1 MKTAVLRGR
10 EHPILGAVAAVA
22 EAGAAI
28 ALSRG
33 GAVKRYAHVDPN
45 EDAALFSAG
54 PAGVLL
60 AVADGHGGDAAAEVA
75 LERLAAGWAAP
86 WTQADAAGL
95 RERWAE
101 RAAEALADLCG
112 AIHHQV
118 ACGGPDTSRT
128 TFSAALLRPGE
139 DWLGWVA
146 IGDSHL
152 FVLEDSEA
160 RELAPADPSALAFL
174 GHPAE
179 TPESLPGKLRS
190 GTRSLRGLRAV
201 ALVTDGLS
209 ERGIGVD
216 SPVRAVAEAG
226 REARERVGEAGDRLA
241 LEIARGIVQ
250 AALDAHRAHRSGDN
264 VAAAVAVLGGPRA
277 R

>member
-10 EHPILGAVAAVA
+10 EHPILGAVAAVS
-22 EAGAAI
+22 EDSAAI

-33 GAVKRYAHVDPN
+33 GAAKRYAYVDPN
-45 EDAALFSAG
+45 EDAAAFVAG

-60 AVADGHGGDAAAEVA
+60 AVADGHGGHPAAEVA
-75 LERLAAGWAAP
+75 VEQLAAGWAGA
-86 WTQADAAGL
+86 WTQPAAAGL
-95 RERWAE
+95 REAWEE
-101 RAAEALADLCG
+101 RAAQALGDLCG

-118 ACGGPDTSRT
+118 ACGGRETART
-128 TFSAALLRPGE
+128 TVSAALLRPTEG
-139 DWLGWVA
+139 WLGWVA

-160 RELAPADPSALAFL
+160 HELAPADPSALAFL

-190 GTRSLRGLRAV
+190 GTRSLRGLRGV

-216 SPVRAVAEAG
+216 SPVRAVAEAA

-264 VAAAVAVLGGPRA
+264 VAAAVAILAGPRA
-277 R
+277 P